1 MRCRRFIRSGQEYG
15 INRRVRFHLRLFYRF
30 FFVLLPTIFS
40 LFSPKSNAVVDM
52 NTFVTRVMR
61 MLSEKTVFET
71 RLSITDKNRV
81 TMNDFLQG
89 DRLPI
94 SPDVEKVCHGDS
106 KWCVPRAPAFP
117 SVQHEI
123 APLPKVLLS
132 STPSR
137 VIKATAATQQE
148 QFDIFCARVFEKS
161 LGFYYVGKYM
171 CARSV
176 SIL

>member
-1 MRCRRFIRSGQEYG
+1 
-15 INRRVRFHLRLFYRF
+15 
-30 FFVLLPTIFS
+30 
-40 LFSPKSNAVVDM
+40 M

-61 MLSEKTVFET
+61 LLSEKTVFET
-71 RLSITDKNRV
+71 RMSITDKNRV
-81 TMNDFLQG
+81 IANDFHQG

-94 SPDVEKVCHGDS
+94 SPDAENVCHGDS

-117 SVQHEI
+117 SAQPEI

-148 QFDIFCARVFEKS
+148 QYDIFCARVFERS
-161 LGFYYVGKYM
+161 LGLWFVGEYM
-171 CARSV
+171 WAGIV
-176 SIL
+176 LIL